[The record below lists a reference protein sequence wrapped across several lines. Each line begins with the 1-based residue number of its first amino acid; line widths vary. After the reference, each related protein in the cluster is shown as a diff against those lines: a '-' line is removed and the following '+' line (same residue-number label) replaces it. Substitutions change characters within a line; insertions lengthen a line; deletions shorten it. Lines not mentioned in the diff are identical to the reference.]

1 MTSSTLTHTSG
12 SSRQQPVLSL
22 AANKTAAQLG
32 EIYAASKEPE
42 LNTWSLEAKR
52 LERCPSKS
60 GAFRSGRQNIC
71 PRRILS
77 DPAMITTHPSTIG
90 VAQPAVRTFSSS
102 LATVAASTRDDYK

>member
-1 MTSSTLTHTSG
+1 MTSSTPTHTSG
-12 SSRQQPVLSL
+12 SSRQQTVLSR

-32 EIYAASKEPE
+32 KITPQPKNR
-42 LNTWSLEAKR
+42 LDTWFLGDKR

-77 DPAMITTHPSTIG
+77 DPAMVTTHPPTSE
-90 VAQPAVRTFSSS
+90 VAQPAVHRFSPSP
-102 LATVAASTRDDYK
+102 AIAGANDRGEYQ